1 MERRNFLRHAM
12 TACVASTS
20 TLAGN
25 AMAGRHEMKA
35 QLKEIGKQ
43 GVAKLNAR
51 LEALEARVDKMEHHH
66 QNLLRMGALGIAISL
81 GIDLTFFL

>member
-1 MERRNFLRHAM
+1 MERRHFLRQAM

-25 AMAGRHEMKA
+25 AMVGRHDMKGR
-35 QLKEIGKQ
+35 LKEIGKR
-43 GVAKLNAR
+43 ATEKLNSR

-66 QNLLRMGALGIAISL
+66 QNLLRMGAIGIAISL